1 MNHSDANAVIQSAR
15 SRGRAPLERW
25 VRDRIPEATEPEV
38 EEAVVAAEE
47 IIDSVPLFLA
57 RAQQAAAER
66 GVSAV
71 VSPILER
78 AARYFLSPVD
88 LIPEM
93 TQGMAGL
100 LDDAYLVLRIMKN
113 LDRGPDPLL
122 DWELDEPIQF
132 LKRLVGPEVSSR
144 LDEYSVRSME
154 EAEAEFRRYWKAM
167 SAEA

>member
-1 MNHSDANAVIQSAR
+1 MNLSDVHAVIESAR
-15 SRGRAPLERW
+15 SRGRDPLERW
-25 VRDRIPEATEPEV
+25 VRGRIPEATEPEIR
-38 EEAVVAAEE
+38 EAMVAAEE

-66 GVSAV
+66 GVTAV

-100 LDDAYLVLRIMKN
+100 LDDAYLVLRVMKN
-113 LDRGPDPLL
+113 LDRGPEPLL
-122 DWELDEPIQF
+122 DWELDEPIRF
-132 LKRLVGPEVSSR
+132 LKRLVGPKVSAR
-144 LDEYSVRSME
+144 LDDYSVRSME
-154 EAEAEFRRYWKAM
+154 EAESDFRRYWDAM
-167 SAEA
+167 SAQA

>member
-1 MNHSDANAVIQSAR
+1 MNLSDVHAVIESAR
-15 SRGRAPLERW
+15 SRGRRPLELW
-25 VRDRIPEATEPEV
+25 VRNRIPEATEAEV
-38 EEAVVAAEE
+38 QEAMVAAEE

-66 GVSAV
+66 GMTAV

-100 LDDAYLVLRIMKN
+100 LDDAYLVLRVMKN
-113 LDRGPDPLL
+113 LDRGEEPLL
-122 DWELDEPIQF
+122 DWELDEPILF
-132 LKRLVGPEVSSR
+132 LKRLVGPRVSAR
-144 LDEYSVRSME
+144 LDDYSVRSMQ
-154 EAEAEFRRYWKAM
+154 EAEADFRRYWDAM